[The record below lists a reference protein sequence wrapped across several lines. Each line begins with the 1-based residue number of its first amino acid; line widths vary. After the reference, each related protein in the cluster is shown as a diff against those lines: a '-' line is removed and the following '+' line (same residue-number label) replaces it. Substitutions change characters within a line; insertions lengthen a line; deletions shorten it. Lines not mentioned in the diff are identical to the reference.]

1 MANKRIKDLATTA
14 TAPAVDDFLALDG
27 ATNLSRKI
35 DANKFLVDAP
45 SDGDL
50 YGRKDGAWAEAASPT
65 DIPLVPSFVYDGT
78 AEATAFVVGDIPE
91 DYAPSNTDIT
101 QLYLGNGVTTI
112 GDDAFNGCT
121 GLAGA
126 LVIPDSVT
134 SIGDYAFNGCTG
146 LAGALVIP
154 DSVTSIG
161 SYAFSSNSLT
171 SVTIPNSV
179 TSIGGSAFDGNAL
192 TTVILAEGRTTI
204 PQFFAFP
211 NYIDVGFAGVLTIPN
226 SVTSIGD
233 YAFSS
238 NALTSVT
245 IGNSVTSIG
254 DNAFSYNSLTSVTI
268 GNSVTSIGSY
278 AFSNNALTSVTI
290 PASVTTIGIGAFAY
304 NSTLATVNCFI
315 TKTIIDAGEDMFL
328 NTASPL
334 TINVPTSGAVADTW
348 TAGTGLS
355 IGGNTN
361 VTVAKNL

>member
-78 AEATAFVVGDIPE
+78 AAATAFVVGDIPE

-134 SIGDYAFNGCTG
+134 SIG
-146 LAGALVIP
+146 
-154 DSVTSIG
+154 
-161 SYAFSSNSLT
+161 SYAFSSNPLT

-290 PASVTTIGIGAFAY
+290 PAGVTTIGIGAFAY